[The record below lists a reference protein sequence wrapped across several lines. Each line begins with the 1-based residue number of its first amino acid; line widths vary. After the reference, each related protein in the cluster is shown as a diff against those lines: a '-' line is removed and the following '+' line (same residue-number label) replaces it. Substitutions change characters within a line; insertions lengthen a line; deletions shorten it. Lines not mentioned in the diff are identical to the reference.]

1 MRTSTLLASIALVA
15 MTASCGGD
23 DVEEITAPAP
33 PVAAEE
39 EPADEG
45 EEPASEGEEQVLL
58 GQVGTE
64 DNPDAFELF
73 LTDESGEPV
82 ETLPAGTYSIRVDD
96 LSEIHNFHLEGEG
109 VDESTTVPEV
119 GEAMWEVTLEPGDY
133 TAICDPHPF
142 MMAEFTVT

>member
-1 MRTSTLLASIALVA
+1 MRTSTLLATIALVA
-15 MTASCGGD
+15 VTASCGGD
-23 DVEEITAPAP
+23 EAEEVTAPAP
-33 PVAAEE
+33 PVPGDE

-45 EEPASEGEEQVLL
+45 EEPAGEGQVLL

-64 DNPDAFELF
+64 ENPDAFELF

-119 GEAMWEVTLEPGDY
+119 GQAMWEVTFEPGDY
-133 TAICDPHPF
+133 TAVCDPHPE